1 LASGFESSNGI
12 APTKEANSLQRLL
25 AESAAEELTRQLN
38 ETFHPAKI
46 DPVAMISRGVIA
58 VSTMAAEL
66 GVVLRV
72 KIRADQA
79 SASADEEK
87 LRRVVNALVIHLL
100 SVSQSA
106 GWVTIGVDE
115 QTTGGR
121 RGCLILLTAANVVLP
136 WKSNQEY
143 EEELQTQA
151 ELSLCRKIME
161 KQGGSLEVR
170 FQDDNKLAYSIW
182 LPA

>member
-1 LASGFESSNGI
+1 MASGFESSNNI
-12 APTKEANSLQRLL
+12 PPTKEANSLQRLL

-38 ETFHPAKI
+38 ETFHPAKT
-46 DPVAMISRGVIA
+46 DLVAMISRGVLV

-72 KIRADQA
+72 KIRAGQA
-79 SASADEEK
+79 SASVDEEK

-106 GWVTIGVDE
+106 GWVTIGVEE
-115 QTTGGR
+115 QTAAGR
-121 RGCLILLTAANVVLP
+121 RGCLLKFTAANVVLP
-136 WKSNQEY
+136 WKSDQEFK
-143 EEELQTQA
+143 EELQTQA
-151 ELSLCRKIME
+151 ELSLCREIME

-170 FQDDNKLAYSIW
+170 FQDDNQLAYSIW